1 MDALLLAET
10 AGDVAVGLTGEVS
23 LVVLIGRP
31 ESMTAATVPPIP
43 AIATLTAAARNAD
56 LRR

>member
-1 MDALLLAET
+1 
-10 AGDVAVGLTGEVS
+10 
-23 LVVLIGRP
+23 
-31 ESMTAATVPPIP
+31 MTAATVPPIP